1 MAKGDI
7 YLHSEFEFSDGTKGR
22 KYFII
27 LFEPDNDDLPYLVIK
42 TTSQLKGYTYNIGC
56 NDKRKVFFIPQKNNA
71 AFPVDT
77 LLQLHEIY
85 EITTI
90 EFLQGCITEQ
100 VIEHK
105 GVLAAVTIAELINC
119 IKKIKEDIPEEH
131 FELITKH

>member
-27 LFEPDNDDLPYLVIK
+27 LFEPNNEDLPYLVIK
-42 TTSQLKGYTYNIGC
+42 TTSQLRGKTYNIGC
-56 NDKRKVFFIPQKNNA
+56 NDKRKVFFIPQKNNPV
-71 AFPVDT
+71 FPVDT
-77 LLQLHEIY
+77 LLQIDEIY

-100 VIEHK
+100 IIEHK
-105 GVLAAVTIAELINC
+105 GKLAPVTIAELINC
-119 IKKIKEDIPEEH
+119 IKKIKVDISEEH
-131 FELITKH
+131 FELITKN